1 MKPVRPRFTAK
12 DRGDW
17 RRWLEENHAGASE
30 VWLVFYKKHTGQ
42 PGPSYNDAVE
52 EALCFGWIDGIK
64 RRIDGERYAFRF
76 TPRNPKSNW
85 SPSNVKRA
93 RKLIAEGAMRPT
105 GMKLVEAAKASGAWD
120 NPLRPTTFEMPTEF
134 KTALL
139 ANKKAGAFFKTL
151 PPSQKKQFIDW
162 IASAKRTETRE
173 KRLQKAMELLKG
185 GQRLGMV

>member
-12 DRGDW
+12 NSGEW
-17 RRWLEENHAGASE
+17 RCWLEENHAGASE

-64 RRIDGERYAFRF
+64 RRIDGARYAFRF

-93 RKLIAEGAMRPT
+93 RKLIKEGTMRPS
-105 GMKLVEAAKASGAWD
+105 GMKLVEAARASGAWD
-120 NPLRPTTFEMPTEF
+120 QALKPPTFEMPREF
-134 KTALL
+134 KDALS
-139 ANKKAGAFFKTL
+139 ANKKAGAFFETL
-151 PPSQKKQFIDW
+151 PPSQKKQFIGW
-162 IASAKRTETRE
+162 IASAKRPETRQ
-173 KRLQKAMELLKG
+173 KRLGKAMELLKG